1 MVTGG
6 STASAQPTS
15 VELLFMNGTR
25 LCSLPNLPEARKL
38 HSQSGNIICGGEGG
52 ESREEA
58 VPGTR
63 GRREG
68 GEGRECRD
76 RMRGEEVGGVELGTE
91 GEERGEAGR
100 KLLGV

>member
-1 MVTGG
+1 MGG
-6 STASAQPTS
+6 K
-15 VELLFMNGTR
+15 G
-25 LCSLPNLPEARKL
+25 EA
-38 HSQSGNIICGGEGG
+38 
-52 ESREEA
+52 REEA
-58 VPGTR
+58 DRADLGGLAGSR